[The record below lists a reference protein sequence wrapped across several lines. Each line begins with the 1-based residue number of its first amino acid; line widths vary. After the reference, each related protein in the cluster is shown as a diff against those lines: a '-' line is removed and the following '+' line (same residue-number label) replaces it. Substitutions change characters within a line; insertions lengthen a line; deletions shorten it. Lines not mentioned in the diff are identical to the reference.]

1 MNMNMK
7 ESGVGPIAFGNDETI
22 KKQSMPLY
30 HAYEPGNGI
39 EICEFAC
46 DEQLDWNPKRS
57 H

>member
-7 ESGVGPIAFGNDETI
+7 EWGVGPIAFGNDETI